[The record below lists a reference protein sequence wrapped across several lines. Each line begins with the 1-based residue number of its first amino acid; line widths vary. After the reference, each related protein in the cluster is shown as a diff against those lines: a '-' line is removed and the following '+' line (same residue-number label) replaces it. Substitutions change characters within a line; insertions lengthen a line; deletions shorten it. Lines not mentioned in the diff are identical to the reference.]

1 MKSRKL
7 KFSVSPEIGKVSAE
21 CFLPD
26 DPIAIMA
33 LAHGAGAGMNH
44 DFMVKIATALAELR
58 IATLRFNF
66 PFMENKKGR
75 PDSPAVAHKTI
86 EAAVKQ
92 AQQLLPSVPV
102 FASGKSFG
110 GRMGSQHLATPAATD
125 VRGIIFYGFPL
136 HQPGKPSI
144 ERAEH
149 LKDVKVPMLFL
160 QGTRDELATFDMIK
174 EVCTSLKLATLVP
187 IEGANHAFKAGKQ
200 EIIPLLA
207 KETKT
212 WIEKVQKHRPAQLSR
227 PVNLKG
233 ESPVKTKGKPKKKI
247 ASKTG

>member
-1 MKSRKL
+1 MKTRSL
-7 KFSVSPEIGKVSAE
+7 SLSVSPEIGKVSAE
-21 CFLPD
+21 LIMPPK
-26 DPIAIMA
+26 PICVLT

-44 DFMVKIATALAELR
+44 DFMVAISKTLGEKD

-86 EAAVKQ
+86 EAAVKK
-92 AQQLLPSVPV
+92 AHELFPSIPS

-110 GRMGSQHLATPAATD
+110 GRMTSQYMATQPAAD
-125 VRGIIFYGFPL
+125 VKGIIFFGFPL

-149 LKDVKVPMLFL
+149 LKAVKVPTLFL
-160 QGTRDELATFDMIK
+160 QGSRDELASYDLVEK
-174 EVCTSLKLATLVP
+174 VCASLRSATLVK

-200 EIIPLLA
+200 DTISILGEA
-207 KETKT
+207 ARS
-212 WIEKVQKHRPAQLSR
+212 WIEKKVSQ
-227 PVNLKG
+227 
-233 ESPVKTKGKPKKKI
+233 TK
-247 ASKTG
+247 S